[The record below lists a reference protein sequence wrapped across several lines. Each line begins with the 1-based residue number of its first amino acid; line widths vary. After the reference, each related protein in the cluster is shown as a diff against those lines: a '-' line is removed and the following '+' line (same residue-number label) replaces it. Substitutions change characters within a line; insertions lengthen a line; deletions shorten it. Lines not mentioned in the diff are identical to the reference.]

1 MDDFIAFS
9 KASQDT
15 LKIAMLSS
23 ELPVNIILVGE
34 KAVGK
39 NHLAKLIAP
48 NAKVIEALELVN
60 GLDKLG
66 FDYNSFSEIIINNI
80 HKIDSTKNFIQEFEQ
95 NNIKVVATT
104 IEYKDSYDELF
115 QVKIDVPPLRDRK
128 EDVEFL
134 TQKYI
139 KEAKKLFLIDED
151 IPKVKIDLSNNA
163 ISLKK
168 SIYSSILFDSLDR
181 ECIKDLLENF
191 FLKEFEHTTSYKEL
205 LPIFE
210 IPLLKAG
217 KKAFKSQLQMAKRFD
232 INRNTLRKKLSENGL
247 DD

>member
-1 MDDFIAFS
+1 MDEFVAFS

-23 ELPVNIILVGE
+23 DLPVNIILVGE

-39 NHLAKLIAP
+39 NHLAKLISP
-48 NAKVIEALELVN
+48 SAKVYEAVDLEDSLTRKS
-60 GLDKLG
+60 L
-66 FDYNSFSEIIINNI
+66 DYNSFSEIIINNI
-80 HKIDSTKNFIQEFEQ
+80 HKIDSTKNLIQELE
-95 NNIKVVATT
+95 NHSIKIIATT

-115 QVKIDVPPLRDRK
+115 QVKIDVPPLRERE

-139 KEAKKLFLIDED
+139 NEAKRLFLIDED
-151 IPKVKIDLSNNA
+151 IPSVKVDLSNNA

-181 ECIKDLLENF
+181 ESIMDLLENF
-191 FLKEFEHTTSYKEL
+191 FVKEFEHTTSYKEL
-205 LPIFE
+205 LKLFE
-210 IPLLKAG
+210 IPLLRAG
-217 KKAFKSQLQMAKRFD
+217 KKVFRSQLQMAKRFD

>member
-1 MDDFIAFS
+1 MDEFIAFS

-39 NHLAKLIAP
+39 NHLAKLISP
-48 NAKVIEALELVN
+48 NAKVFEAIELENLISKN
-60 GLDKLG
+60 SLDL
-66 FDYNSFSEIIINNI
+66 NSYHEIIINNI
-80 HKIDSTKNFIQEFEQ
+80 HKIDSTKHIVQEIEQ
-95 NNIKVVATT
+95 KNIKIVATT
-104 IEYKDSYDELF
+104 IEYKNSYEELF
-115 QVKIDVPPLRDRK
+115 QVKIDVPSLKNRK

-139 KEAKKLFLIDED
+139 SEAKKLFLIENE

-168 SIYSSILFDSLDR
+168 SVYSSILFDSLNK
-181 ECIKDLLENF
+181 ECILDLLENF
-191 FLKEFEHTTSYKEL
+191 FVKEFEHTTSYKEL
-205 LPIFE
+205 LPVFE

-217 KKAFKSQLQMAKRFD
+217 KKVFKSQLQMAKQFE
-232 INRNTLRKKLSENGL
+232 INRNTLRKKLSENML

>member
-23 ELPVNIILVGE
+23 ELPVNIILTGE

-39 NHLAKLIAP
+39 NHLATLIAP
-48 NAKVIEALELVN
+48 NAKVIEATELKDGLERL
-60 GLDKLG
+60 GLDYK
-66 FDYNSFSEIIINNI
+66 NFSEIIINNI
-80 HKIDSTKNFIQEFEQ
+80 HKIDSTKNYIKELEDK
-95 NNIKVVATT
+95 NIKIIATT
-104 IEYKDSYDELF
+104 ITYKESYDELF
-115 QVKIDVPPLRDRK
+115 QVKIDVPPLRERK

-139 KEAKKLFLIDED
+139 KEAKRLFLIDHD
-151 IPKVKIDLSNNA
+151 ISNVKIDLSNNA

-168 SIYSSILFDSLDR
+168 SIYSSILFDSLDK
-181 ECIKDLLENF
+181 EAIKDLLENF
-191 FLKEFEHTTSYKEL
+191 FVKEFEHTTSYKEL
-205 LPIFE
+205 LPMFE

-217 KKAFKSQLQMAKRFD
+217 KKVFKSQLQMAKRFD
-232 INRNTLRKKLSENGL
+232 INRNTLRKKLSENKL